1 MAESRTRTRP
11 SVQVAVA
18 EETLPADGGIPRLS
32 GDIRH
37 LIPKLGLRNYWY
49 PATLAGRVGRSN
61 PAQVKMLGE
70 DLCLFR
76 GKHGQI
82 VAIQDICPHRGA
94 RLSEGDCHYKGT
106 VACPYHGWVYD
117 EQGKNVA
124 VLSEGPESGV
134 CGKPG
139 TEAKVYPTRT
149 LKGVVFVWI
158 GDDEP
163 APIEEDVPEEFFDK
177 GAHIVANDRIVWKT
191 NWEVGLENSMDSHVG
206 YLHRDNLTGLLTA
219 QSMGARPAQGARI
232 AFTGNGFRSAN
243 PSLLSTRPQPQDIYP
258 NGWRWPKHRFRNNW
272 VWAFKWFFMLT
283 RVPNPGAKTIRWSGG
298 HRLPGM
304 FRAGGLQVRNDKDGA
319 GAAQQQ
325 KMPNGLYGF
334 YTRQTVPIAE
344 WETRV
349 WYFHYIRPE
358 SKAQLLWYKLL
369 YWTLYR
375 WLAEYNFSQQDM
387 SVMRNQRYDW
397 PEKLS
402 GTDAEV
408 VQWRKLV
415 VTKHFGGRNAPF
427 DFRST
432 DGLSPDEA
440 PDAYAVMETTE

>member
-1 MAESRTRTRP
+1 
-11 SVQVAVA
+11 
-18 EETLPADGGIPRLS
+18 
-32 GDIRH
+32 
-37 LIPKLGLRNYWY
+37 
-49 PATLAGRVGRSN
+49 
-61 PAQVKMLGE
+61 
-70 DLCLFR
+70 
-76 GKHGQI
+76 
-82 VAIQDICPHRGA
+82 
-94 RLSEGDCHYKGT
+94 
-106 VACPYHGWVYD
+106 
-117 EQGKNVA
+117 VA
-124 VLSEGPESGV
+124 VLSEGPDSIV

-158 GDDEP
+158 GDQEP
-163 APIEEDVPEEFFDK
+163 APIEEDVPEEFFDRD
-177 GAHIVANDRIVWKT
+177 AYIVANDRIIWGT

-206 YLHRDNLTGLLTA
+206 YLHRDNLTGMLTGPA
-219 QSMGARPAQGARI
+219 TGARPAQGSKI
-232 AFTGNGFRSAN
+232 AFTGNGFRNAN
-243 PSLLSTRPQPQDIYP
+243 PNIMRRGQGGSTQDVYP
-258 NGWRWPKHRFRNNW
+258 NGWKWPKHTFRNKW
-272 VWAFKWFFMLT
+272 TWAFKWFFMLT

-304 FRAGGLQVRNDKDGA
+304 FRAGGLQMRDPQTGQPTGFMQN
-319 GAAQQQ
+319 Q
-325 KMPNGLYGF
+325 PNGLYGF

-349 WYFHYIRPE
+349 WYYHTIRPE
-358 SKAQLLWYKLL
+358 SKLQLLWYKFL
-369 YWTLYR
+369 YWSIYR

-427 DFRST
+427 EFKST
-432 DGLSPDEA
+432 DGLSEDEA
-440 PDAYAVMETTE
+440 PDASAIAWTTE